1 LYPDAINFSYKID
14 EGVLSETPETKVK
27 MEGSLSAVLIKEE
40 SLLENVIDVS
50 LTDVTDKEK
59 PEIQISNLS
68 NLTFGFLDKN
78 QVITKDTNTLS
89 FYFDGEVEAVWFPDL
104 EVLKSQLIGVH
115 KDEVMPIFRQDRG
128 ITRATVKIFP
138 PWKKFVPNNPLKIN
152 IIIK

>member
-1 LYPDAINFSYKID
+1 
-14 EGVLSETPETKVK
+14 

-104 EVLKSQLIGVH
+104 EGLKGQLIGVH